1 MNNRL
6 SYGNKAKNLEYV
18 AKNTDIEIPYFKEI
32 YLNELNN
39 IENIVDSFSQKIMI
53 RSNSSSED
61 KDYSSSAGKYL
72 SIGPIEKTD
81 LETIKKSWEMVINS
95 YEEQDNQSV
104 IFQNYIENAKSVS
117 VLTSYKVGSDSAYRT
132 FSTYYGSETDAIT
145 SGKYSEINN
154 FFMHRSFDILPKKY
168 EKYNVYLKII
178 TQLED
183 LFKNKQLDIEMVL
196 DKNNS
201 PQLLQ
206 VRPLMGKKLN
216 KESIFDEKDVID
228 RNLKNY
234 KKLNKTTADRFGT
247 NQIYSN
253 MSDMNPAEMIGKK
266 PDNIAF
272 GLYKFMFTDT
282 TWNIQRGEFGYRKY
296 SGGKLMELFNN
307 VAYIN
312 VNHSLNSFLTRNLQ
326 KESCEEII
334 NYQLNKLKEN
344 PHLHDSIEFD
354 ISRSSYVFDTVE
366 EFSKEYK
373 NIISPSEII
382 KWHNDLI
389 QIDTQNKSTLE
400 KNKKIILRTFS
411 KLDKNF
417 EYSKKENIKLIRDT
431 MALPFTHHSRLGF
444 VYFAQLNSL
453 LEKEV
458 ISEDQK
464 KLLLLSVNS
473 VSTKMKAD
481 AYEVKIGKK
490 TLEGFLDVYGH
501 IRAGNY
507 NLLSSNLKND
517 LNFTESLINN
527 SQQPLEDNILPKDI
541 YTNIEEYFTINEI
554 PLEASAWID
563 MFQEGISTRE
573 NSKFYYTKGI
583 DGILNEVGEKNTSDR
598 ELFDLLDIEFNE
610 ENTSDKR
617 LKNVL
622 MPDLIT
628 SNEDFYFYEEMSKNG
643 NYIGQ
648 GTVIGDVLLIENEA
662 NRPNNLENKIVVIPA
677 ADPGWDWIFNYKIK
691 SLVTKYGGP
700 NSHMAIR
707 CAEHNIPAILGI
719 GENNFTVISNSKSL
733 KIDFSNEGFS
743 NV

>member
-32 YLNELNN
+32 YLNDLNN
-39 IENIVDSFSQKIMI
+39 IENIVDSFSKKIMI

-61 KDYSSSAGKYL
+61 KEYSSSAGKYL
-72 SIGPIEKTD
+72 SIGPIERND

-216 KESIFDEKDVID
+216 KESIFEEKDVID

-312 VNHSLNSFLTRNLQ
+312 VNYSLNSFLTRNLQ

-400 KNKKIILRTFS
+400 KNKKIILSTFS
-411 KLDKNF
+411 KLDKSF

-541 YTNIEEYFTINEI
+541 YTNIGEYFTINEI

-563 MFQEGISTRE
+563 MFKEGISTRE
-573 NSKFYYTKGI
+573 DSKFYYTKGI

-610 ENTSDKR
+610 ENTSDMR

-628 SNEDFYFYEEMSKNG
+628 SNEDFYFYKEMNKNG

-648 GTVIGDVLLIENEA
+648 GIINGDVLLIDNEA
-662 NRPNNLENKIVVIPA
+662 NRPENLDNKIVVIPA

-691 SLVTKYGGP
+691 SLITKYGGP

-707 CAEHNIPAILGI
+707 CAEHNIPAILGA
-719 GENNFTVISNSKSL
+719 GENNFTVIANSKSL
-733 KIDFSNEGFS
+733 EIDFSNESFS

>member
-1 MNNRL
+1 MNNKL

-32 YLNELNN
+32 YLNDLNN
-39 IENIVDSFSQKIMI
+39 IENIIDSFSQKIMI

-61 KDYSSSAGKYL
+61 KEYSSSAGKYL
-72 SIGPIEKTD
+72 SIGPIDRND
-81 LETIKKSWEMVINS
+81 LETIKKSWEMVVGS

-216 KESIFDEKDVID
+216 KESIFEEKDVID

-312 VNHSLNSFLTRNLQ
+312 VNHSLNSFLTRSLQ

-373 NIISPSEII
+373 DIISPSEII

-400 KNKKIILRTFS
+400 KNKKIILSTFS
-411 KLDKNF
+411 KLDKSF

-473 VSTKMKAD
+473 ISTKMKAD

-507 NLLSSNLKND
+507 NLLSSNLKNN
-517 LNFTESLINN
+517 LNFTESLVNN
-527 SQQPLEDNILPKDI
+527 SEQPLQDNILPKDI
-541 YTNIEEYFTINEI
+541 YTNIEEYFTINET
-554 PLEASAWID
+554 PLKASAWID

-610 ENTSDKR
+610 ENTSDMR

-648 GTVIGDVLLIENEA
+648 GTVIGDVLLIDNEA

-707 CAEHNIPAILGI
+707 CAEHNIPAILGV

>member
-32 YLNELNN
+32 YLNDLNN

-61 KDYSSSAGKYL
+61 KEYSSSAGKYL
-72 SIGPIEKTD
+72 SIGPIETND
-81 LETIKKSWEMVINS
+81 LETIKKSWEMVVDS

-154 FFMHRSFDILPKKY
+154 FFMHRSFDNLPKKY

-216 KESIFDEKDVID
+216 KESIFEEKDVID

-400 KNKKIILRTFS
+400 KNKKIILSTFS
-411 KLDKNF
+411 KLDKSF

-473 VSTKMKAD
+473 ISTKMKAD

-507 NLLSSNLKND
+507 NLLSSNLKNN

-527 SQQPLEDNILPKDI
+527 SEQPLEDNILPKDI

-610 ENTSDKR
+610 ENTSDMR

-648 GTVIGDVLLIENEA
+648 GTVIGDILLIENEA

-691 SLVTKYGGP
+691 SLITKYGGP

-707 CAEHNIPAILGI
+707 CAEHNIPAILGV

>member
-32 YLNELNN
+32 YLNDLNN
-39 IENIVDSFSQKIMI
+39 IENILDSFSQKIMI

-61 KDYSSSAGKYL
+61 KEYSSSAGKYL
-72 SIGPIEKTD
+72 SIGPIERND
-81 LETIKKSWEMVINS
+81 LETIKKSWEMVVGS

-216 KESIFDEKDVID
+216 KKSIFDEKNAID

-400 KNKKIILRTFS
+400 KNKKIILNTFS
-411 KLDKNF
+411 KLDKSF

-458 ISEDQK
+458 ITEDQK

-473 VSTKMKAD
+473 ISTKMKAD

-507 NLLSSNLKND
+507 NLLSSNLKNN

-527 SQQPLEDNILPKDI
+527 SEQPLEDNILPKDI

-610 ENTSDKR
+610 ENTSDMR
-617 LKNVL
+617 LMNVL

-648 GTVIGDVLLIENEA
+648 GTVIGDVLLIDNEA

-691 SLVTKYGGP
+691 SLITKYGGP

>member
-32 YLNELNN
+32 YLNDLNN
-39 IENIVDSFSQKIMI
+39 IENIIDSFSQKIMI

-61 KDYSSSAGKYL
+61 KEYSSSAGKYL
-72 SIGPIEKTD
+72 SIGPIETND
-81 LETIKKSWEMVINS
+81 LETIKKSWEMVVDS

-216 KESIFDEKDVID
+216 KESIFEEKDVID

-389 QIDTQNKSTLE
+389 QIDTKNKFTLE
-400 KNKKIILRTFS
+400 KNKKIILSTFS
-411 KLDKNF
+411 KLDKSF

-473 VSTKMKAD
+473 ISTKMKAD

-563 MFQEGISTRE
+563 MFQEGLSTRE
-573 NSKFYYTKGI
+573 NSKFYYTTGI

-610 ENTSDKR
+610 ENTSDMR

-628 SNEDFYFYEEMSKNG
+628 SNEDFYFYEEMSKDG

>member
-32 YLNELNN
+32 YLNELKN

-61 KDYSSSAGKYL
+61 KEYSSSAGKYL
-72 SIGPIEKTD
+72 SIGPIERND
-81 LETIKKSWEMVINS
+81 LETIKKSWEMVVGS

-216 KESIFDEKDVID
+216 KKSIFDEKNAID

-312 VNHSLNSFLTRNLQ
+312 VNHSLNSFLTRSLQ

-400 KNKKIILRTFS
+400 KNKKIILSTFS
-411 KLDKNF
+411 KLDKSF

-458 ISEDQK
+458 ITEDQK

-473 VSTKMKAD
+473 ISTKMKAD

-507 NLLSSNLKND
+507 NLLSSNLKNN

-527 SQQPLEDNILPKDI
+527 SEQPLEDNILPKDI

-554 PLEASAWID
+554 PLKASAWID

-583 DGILNEVGEKNTSDR
+583 DGILNEVSEKNTSDR

-610 ENTSDKR
+610 ENTSDMR
-617 LKNVL
+617 LMNVL

-648 GTVIGDVLLIENEA
+648 GTVIGDVLLIDNEA

-707 CAEHNIPAILGI
+707 CAEHNIPAILGV

-733 KIDFSNEGFS
+733 EIDFSNEGFS

>member
-32 YLNELNN
+32 YLNDLNN

-61 KDYSSSAGKYL
+61 KEYSSSAGKYL
-72 SIGPIEKTD
+72 SIGPIETND
-81 LETIKKSWEMVINS
+81 LETIKKSWEMVVDS

-216 KESIFDEKDVID
+216 KESIFEEKDVID

-400 KNKKIILRTFS
+400 KNKKIILSTFS
-411 KLDKNF
+411 KLDKSF

-473 VSTKMKAD
+473 ISTKMKAD

-507 NLLSSNLKND
+507 NLLSSNLKNN

-527 SQQPLEDNILPKDI
+527 SEQPLEDNILPKDI

-554 PLEASAWID
+554 PLKASAWID

-610 ENTSDKR
+610 ENTSDMR

-707 CAEHNIPAILGI
+707 CAEHNIPAILGV

>member
-1 MNNRL
+1 MNKRL

-18 AKNTDIEIPYFKEI
+18 AKNTDIEIPYFKEV
-32 YLNELNN
+32 YLNDLNN

-61 KDYSSSAGKYL
+61 KEFSSSAGKYL
-72 SIGPIEKTD
+72 SIGPIERND
-81 LETIKKSWEMVINS
+81 LETIKKSWEMVVGS
-95 YEEQDNQSV
+95 YEEQDNQSA

-400 KNKKIILRTFS
+400 KNKKIILSTFS
-411 KLDKNF
+411 KLDKSF

-453 LEKEV
+453 LKKEV
-458 ISEDQK
+458 ITEDQK

-473 VSTKMKAD
+473 ISTKMKAD

-507 NLLSSNLKND
+507 NLLSSNLKNN

-541 YTNIEEYFTINEI
+541 YTNIEKYFMINEI

-610 ENTSDKR
+610 ENTSDMR
-617 LKNVL
+617 LMNVL

-628 SNEDFYFYEEMSKNG
+628 SSEDFYFYEEMSKNG

-648 GTVIGDVLLIENEA
+648 GTVIGDVLLIDNEA

-707 CAEHNIPAILGI
+707 CAEHNIPAILGV

-733 KIDFSNEGFS
+733 EIDFSNEGFS

>member
-32 YLNELNN
+32 YFDDLNN

-61 KDYSSSAGKYL
+61 KEYSSSAGKYL
-72 SIGPIEKTD
+72 SIGPIERND
-81 LETIKKSWEMVINS
+81 LETIKKSWEMVVGS

-216 KESIFDEKDVID
+216 KESIFEEKDVID

-382 KWHNDLI
+382 NWHNDLI

-400 KNKKIILRTFS
+400 KNKKIILSTFS
-411 KLDKNF
+411 KLNKSF

-453 LEKEV
+453 LKKEV
-458 ISEDQK
+458 ITEDQK

-473 VSTKMKAD
+473 ISTKMKAD

-490 TLEGFLDVYGH
+490 TLEDFLDVYGH

-507 NLLSSNLKND
+507 NLLSSNLKNN

-541 YTNIEEYFTINEI
+541 YTNIEKYFMINEI

-610 ENTSDKR
+610 ENTSDMR
-617 LKNVL
+617 LMNVL

-648 GTVIGDVLLIENEA
+648 GTVIGDVLLIDNEA

-707 CAEHNIPAILGI
+707 CAEHNIPAILGV

-733 KIDFSNEGFS
+733 EIDFSNEGFS

>member
-1 MNNRL
+1 MNNKL

-32 YLNELNN
+32 YLNDLNN

-61 KDYSSSAGKYL
+61 KDSSSSAGKYL

-95 YEEQDNQSV
+95 YEDQDNQSV

-216 KESIFDEKDVID
+216 KESIFEEKDVID

-400 KNKKIILRTFS
+400 KNKKIILSTFS
-411 KLDKNF
+411 KLDKSF

-507 NLLSSNLKND
+507 NLLSSNLKNN

-527 SQQPLEDNILPKDI
+527 SEQPLGDNILPKDI

-573 NSKFYYTKGI
+573 DSKFYYTKGI

-610 ENTSDKR
+610 ENTSDMR

-648 GTVIGDVLLIENEA
+648 GTVIGDILLIENEA

-707 CAEHNIPAILGI
+707 CAEHNIPAILGV
-719 GENNFTVISNSKSL
+719 GENNFMVISNSKSL

>member
-32 YLNELNN
+32 YLNDLNN

-216 KESIFDEKDVID
+216 KESIFEEKDVID

-400 KNKKIILRTFS
+400 KNKKIILSTFS
-411 KLDKNF
+411 KLDKSF

-573 NSKFYYTKGI
+573 DSKFYYTKGI

-610 ENTSDKR
+610 ENTSDMR

-707 CAEHNIPAILGI
+707 CAEHNIPAILGV
-719 GENNFTVISNSKSL
+719 GENNFMVISNSKSL

>member
-32 YLNELNN
+32 YFDDLNN
-39 IENIVDSFSQKIMI
+39 IENIIDSFSQKIMI

-61 KDYSSSAGKYL
+61 KEYSSSAGKYL
-72 SIGPIEKTD
+72 SIGPIERND
-81 LETIKKSWEMVINS
+81 LETIKKSWEMVVDS

-216 KESIFDEKDVID
+216 KKSIFDEKNAID

-389 QIDTQNKSTLE
+389 QINTQNKSTLE
-400 KNKKIILRTFS
+400 KNKKIILSTFS
-411 KLDKNF
+411 KLNKSF

-473 VSTKMKAD
+473 ISTKMKAD

-507 NLLSSNLKND
+507 NLLSSNLKNN

-527 SQQPLEDNILPKDI
+527 SEQPLEDNILPKDI

-554 PLEASAWID
+554 PLKASAWID

-583 DGILNEVGEKNTSDR
+583 DGILNEISEKNTSDR

-610 ENTSDKR
+610 ENTSDMR

-648 GTVIGDVLLIENEA
+648 GTVIGDVLLIDNEA

-707 CAEHNIPAILGI
+707 CAEHNIPAILGV

-733 KIDFSNEGFS
+733 EIDFSNEGFS

>member
-32 YLNELNN
+32 YLNDLNN

-61 KDYSSSAGKYL
+61 KEYSSSAGKYL
-72 SIGPIEKTD
+72 SIGPIERND
-81 LETIKKSWEMVINS
+81 LETIKKSWEMVVGS

-216 KESIFDEKDVID
+216 KESIFEEKDVID

-389 QIDTQNKSTLE
+389 QIDTQNKYTLQ
-400 KNKKIILRTFS
+400 KNKKIILSTFS
-411 KLDKNF
+411 KLDKSF

-473 VSTKMKAD
+473 ISTKMKAD

-507 NLLSSNLKND
+507 NLLSSNLKNN

-527 SQQPLEDNILPKDI
+527 SEQPLEDNILPKDI

-554 PLEASAWID
+554 PLKASAWID

-583 DGILNEVGEKNTSDR
+583 DGILSEISEKNTADS

-610 ENTSDKR
+610 ENTSDMR

-648 GTVIGDVLLIENEA
+648 GTVIGDVLLINNEA

-707 CAEHNIPAILGI
+707 CAEHNIPAILGV

>member
-32 YLNELNN
+32 YLNDLNN
-39 IENIVDSFSQKIMI
+39 IENIVDSFSKKIMI

-61 KDYSSSAGKYL
+61 KEYSSSAGKYL
-72 SIGPIEKTD
+72 SIGPIETND

-132 FSTYYGSETDAIT
+132 FSTYYGPETDAIT

-216 KESIFDEKDVID
+216 KESIFEEKDVID

-312 VNHSLNSFLTRNLQ
+312 VNYSLNSFLTRNLQ

-400 KNKKIILRTFS
+400 KNKKIILSTFS
-411 KLDKNF
+411 KLDKSF

-541 YTNIEEYFTINEI
+541 YTNIGEYFTINEI

-563 MFQEGISTRE
+563 MFKEGISTRE
-573 NSKFYYTKGI
+573 DSKFYYTKGI

-610 ENTSDKR
+610 ENTSDMR

-628 SNEDFYFYEEMSKNG
+628 SNEDFYFYKEMNKNG

-648 GTVIGDVLLIENEA
+648 GIINGDVLLIDNEA
-662 NRPNNLENKIVVIPA
+662 NRPENLDNKIVVIPA

-691 SLVTKYGGP
+691 SLITKYGGP

-707 CAEHNIPAILGI
+707 CAEHNIPAILGA
-719 GENNFTVISNSKSL
+719 GENNFTVIANSKSL
-733 KIDFSNEGFS
+733 EIDFSNESFS

>member
-32 YLNELNN
+32 YLNDLNN
-39 IENIVDSFSQKIMI
+39 IENIVDSFSKKIMI

-61 KDYSSSAGKYL
+61 KEYSSSAGKYL
-72 SIGPIEKTD
+72 SIGPIERND
-81 LETIKKSWEMVINS
+81 LETIKKSWEMVVDS

-168 EKYNVYLKII
+168 EKYNIYLKII

-216 KESIFDEKDVID
+216 KESIFEEKEVID

-389 QIDTQNKSTLE
+389 QIDTQNKYTLE
-400 KNKKIILRTFS
+400 KNKKIILSTFS
-411 KLDKNF
+411 KLDKSF

-554 PLEASAWID
+554 PLKASAWID

-610 ENTSDKR
+610 ENTSDMR

-691 SLVTKYGGP
+691 SLITKYGGP

>member
-32 YLNELNN
+32 YLNDLNN
-39 IENIVDSFSQKIMI
+39 IENIVDSFSKKIMI

-61 KDYSSSAGKYL
+61 KEYSSSAGKYL
-72 SIGPIEKTD
+72 SIGPIETND
-81 LETIKKSWEMVINS
+81 LETIKKSWEMVVDS

-216 KESIFDEKDVID
+216 KESIFEEKDVID

-400 KNKKIILRTFS
+400 KNKKIILSTFS
-411 KLDKNF
+411 KLDKSF

-473 VSTKMKAD
+473 ISTKMKAD

-507 NLLSSNLKND
+507 NLLSSNLKNN

-527 SQQPLEDNILPKDI
+527 SEQPLEDNILPKDI

-554 PLEASAWID
+554 PLKASAWID

-583 DGILNEVGEKNTSDR
+583 DGILSEISEKNTSDS

-610 ENTSDKR
+610 ENTSDMR

-707 CAEHNIPAILGI
+707 CAEHNIPAILGV

>member
-18 AKNTDIEIPYFKEI
+18 AKNTDIEIRYFKEI
-32 YLNELNN
+32 YLNDLNN

-61 KDYSSSAGKYL
+61 KDSSSSAGKYL

-216 KESIFDEKDVID
+216 KESIFEEKDVID

-453 LEKEV
+453 LEKGV
-458 ISEDQK
+458 ITEDQK

-473 VSTKMKAD
+473 ISTKMKAD

-527 SQQPLEDNILPKDI
+527 SEQPLEDNILPKDVF
-541 YTNIEEYFTINEI
+541 TNIEKYFIVNNI
-554 PLEASAWID
+554 PLKASAWIA
-563 MFQEGISTRE
+563 MFQDGISTRE

-583 DGILNEVGEKNTSDR
+583 DGILNEISEKNTSDR

-707 CAEHNIPAILGI
+707 CAEHNIPAILGV
-719 GENNFTVISNSKSL
+719 GENNFMVISNSKSL

>member
-32 YLNELNN
+32 YLNDLNN

-61 KDYSSSAGKYL
+61 KDSSSSAGKYL

-216 KESIFDEKDVID
+216 KESIFEEKDVID

-573 NSKFYYTKGI
+573 DSKFYYTKGI

-610 ENTSDKR
+610 ENTSDMR

-707 CAEHNIPAILGI
+707 CAEHNIPAILGV

>member
-32 YLNELNN
+32 YLNDLNN
-39 IENIVDSFSQKIMI
+39 IENIVNSFSQKIMI

-216 KESIFDEKDVID
+216 KESIFEEKDVID

-473 VSTKMKAD
+473 ISTKMKAD

-507 NLLSSNLKND
+507 NLLSSNLKNN

-527 SQQPLEDNILPKDI
+527 SEQPLGDNILPKDI

-554 PLEASAWID
+554 PLKASAWID

-610 ENTSDKR
+610 ENTSDMR

-707 CAEHNIPAILGI
+707 CAEHNIPAILGV

>member
-1 MNNRL
+1 MNNKL

-32 YLNELNN
+32 YLNDLNN
-39 IENIVDSFSQKIMI
+39 IENIIDSFSEKIMI

-61 KDYSSSAGKYL
+61 KEYSSSAGKYL
-72 SIGPIEKTD
+72 SIGPIERND
-81 LETIKKSWEMVINS
+81 LKTIKKSWEMVVGS

-132 FSTYYGSETDAIT
+132 FSTYYGPETDAIT

-282 TWNIQRGEFGYRKY
+282 TWNIQRGDFGYRKY

-312 VNHSLNSFLTRNLQ
+312 VNHSLNSFLTRNLE

-400 KNKKIILRTFS
+400 KNKKIILSTFS
-411 KLDKNF
+411 KLDKSF

-473 VSTKMKAD
+473 ISTKMKAD

-490 TLEGFLDVYGH
+490 TLEGFLEVYGH

-507 NLLSSNLKND
+507 NLLSSNLKNN
-517 LNFTESLINN
+517 LNFTESLVNN
-527 SQQPLEDNILPKDI
+527 SEQPLEDNILPKDI

-554 PLEASAWID
+554 PLKASAWID

-583 DGILNEVGEKNTSDR
+583 DGILNEIGEKNTSDR

-610 ENTSDKR
+610 ENTSDMR

-648 GTVIGDVLLIENEA
+648 GTVIGDVLLIDSEA

-707 CAEHNIPAILGI
+707 CAEHNIPAILGV

-733 KIDFSNEGFS
+733 EIDFSNEGFS
-743 NV
+743 SV

>member
-32 YLNELNN
+32 YLNDLNN
-39 IENIVDSFSQKIMI
+39 IENIVDSFSKKIMI

-61 KDYSSSAGKYL
+61 KEYSSSAGKYL
-72 SIGPIEKTD
+72 SIGPIEKND

-95 YEEQDNQSV
+95 YEDQDNQSV

-216 KESIFDEKDVID
+216 KESIFEEKEVID

-400 KNKKIILRTFS
+400 KNKKIILSTFS
-411 KLDKNF
+411 KLDKSF

-473 VSTKMKAD
+473 ISTKMKAD

-507 NLLSSNLKND
+507 NLLSSNLKNN

-527 SQQPLEDNILPKDI
+527 SEQPLEDNILPKDI

-554 PLEASAWID
+554 PLKASAWID

-610 ENTSDKR
+610 ENTSDMR

>member
-32 YLNELNN
+32 YLNDLNN

-61 KDYSSSAGKYL
+61 KEFSSSAGKYL
-72 SIGPIEKTD
+72 SIGPIERND
-81 LETIKKSWEMVINS
+81 LETIKKSWEMVVGS

-216 KESIFDEKDVID
+216 KKSIFDEKNAID

-400 KNKKIILRTFS
+400 KNKKIILSTFS
-411 KLDKNF
+411 KLDKSF

-453 LEKEV
+453 LEKGV
-458 ISEDQK
+458 ITEDQK
-464 KLLLLSVNS
+464 NLLLLSVNS
-473 VSTKMKAD
+473 ISTKMKAD

-507 NLLSSNLKND
+507 NLLSSNLKNN

-527 SQQPLEDNILPKDI
+527 SEQPLEDNILPKDI

-610 ENTSDKR
+610 ENTSDMR

-648 GTVIGDVLLIENEA
+648 GTVIGDVLLIDNEA

-691 SLVTKYGGP
+691 SLITKYGGP

-733 KIDFSNEGFS
+733 EIDFSNEGFS

>member
-32 YLNELNN
+32 YLNDLNN

-216 KESIFDEKDVID
+216 KESIFEEKDVID

-400 KNKKIILRTFS
+400 KNKKIILSTFS
-411 KLDKNF
+411 KLDKSF

-473 VSTKMKAD
+473 ISTKMKAD

-507 NLLSSNLKND
+507 NLLSSNLKNN

-527 SQQPLEDNILPKDI
+527 SEQPLEDNILPKDI

-610 ENTSDKR
+610 ENTSDMR

-707 CAEHNIPAILGI
+707 CAEHNIPAILGV

>member
-18 AKNTDIEIPYFKEI
+18 AKNTDIEIPYFKEV
-32 YLNELNN
+32 YLNDLNN

-61 KDYSSSAGKYL
+61 KEYSSSAGKYL
-72 SIGPIEKTD
+72 SIGPIERND
-81 LETIKKSWEMVINS
+81 LETIKKSWEMVVGS

-216 KESIFDEKDVID
+216 KESIFEEKDVID

-354 ISRSSYVFDTVE
+354 ISRSSYVLDTVE

-389 QIDTQNKSTLE
+389 QINTQNKSTLE
-400 KNKKIILRTFS
+400 KNKKIILSTFS
-411 KLDKNF
+411 KLNKSF

-473 VSTKMKAD
+473 ISTKMKAD

-507 NLLSSNLKND
+507 NLLSSNLKNN
-517 LNFTESLINN
+517 LNFTESLVNN
-527 SQQPLEDNILPKDI
+527 SEQPLEDNILPKDI

-610 ENTSDKR
+610 ENTSDVR
-617 LKNVL
+617 LMNVL

-648 GTVIGDVLLIENEA
+648 GRVIGDVLLIDNEA

-677 ADPGWDWIFNYKIK
+677 ADPGWDWIFNYRIK
-691 SLVTKYGGP
+691 SLITKYGGP

-707 CAEHNIPAILGI
+707 CAEHNIPAILGV

-733 KIDFSNEGFS
+733 EIDFSNEGFS

>member
-32 YLNELNN
+32 YLNDLNN
-39 IENIVDSFSQKIMI
+39 IKNIVDSFSQKIMI

-61 KDYSSSAGKYL
+61 KEYSSSAGKYL
-72 SIGPIEKTD
+72 SIGPIERND
-81 LETIKKSWEMVINS
+81 LETIKKSWEMVVGS

-400 KNKKIILRTFS
+400 KNKKIILSTFS
-411 KLDKNF
+411 KLDKSF

-473 VSTKMKAD
+473 ISTKMKAD

-507 NLLSSNLKND
+507 NLLSSNLKNN

-527 SQQPLEDNILPKDI
+527 SEQPLEDNILPKDI

-554 PLEASAWID
+554 PLKASAWID

-610 ENTSDKR
+610 ENTSDMR

-648 GTVIGDVLLIENEA
+648 GTVIGDVLLIDNEA

-707 CAEHNIPAILGI
+707 CAEHNIPAILGV
-719 GENNFTVISNSKSL
+719 GENNFMVISNSKSL

>member
-32 YLNELNN
+32 YLNDLNN

-72 SIGPIEKTD
+72 SIGPIEKND

-389 QIDTQNKSTLE
+389 QIDTQNKYTLE
-400 KNKKIILRTFS
+400 KNKKIILSTFS
-411 KLDKNF
+411 KLDKSF

-453 LEKEV
+453 LEKGV
-458 ISEDQK
+458 ITEDQK

-473 VSTKMKAD
+473 ISTKMKTD

-490 TLEGFLDVYGH
+490 TLNDFFDVYGH

-507 NLLSSNLKND
+507 NLSSSNLKNN
-517 LNFTESLINN
+517 LSFTESLINN
-527 SQQPLEDNILPKDI
+527 SEQPLEDNILPKDI
-541 YTNIEEYFTINEI
+541 FTNIEKYFIVNNI
-554 PLEASAWID
+554 PLKASAWID
-563 MFQEGISTRE
+563 MFQDGISTRE

-583 DGILNEVGEKNTSDR
+583 DGILNEISKKNTSDR

-610 ENTSDKR
+610 ENTSDMR

-707 CAEHNIPAILGI
+707 CAEHNIPAILGV

>member
-32 YLNELNN
+32 YLNDLNN

-61 KDYSSSAGKYL
+61 KEYSSSAGKYL
-72 SIGPIEKTD
+72 SIGPIERND
-81 LETIKKSWEMVINS
+81 LETIKKSWEMVVDS

-216 KESIFDEKDVID
+216 KESIFEEKDVID

-400 KNKKIILRTFS
+400 KNKKIILSTFS
-411 KLDKNF
+411 KLDKSF

-473 VSTKMKAD
+473 ISTKMKAD

-507 NLLSSNLKND
+507 NLLSSNLKNN

-527 SQQPLEDNILPKDI
+527 SEQPLEDNILPKDI

-583 DGILNEVGEKNTSDR
+583 DGILNEISEKNTSDR

-610 ENTSDKR
+610 ENTSDMR

-648 GTVIGDVLLIENEA
+648 GTVIGDVLLIDNEA
-662 NRPNNLENKIVVIPA
+662 NRPNNLDNKIVVIPA

-707 CAEHNIPAILGI
+707 CAEHNIPAILGV

-733 KIDFSNEGFS
+733 KIDFSNEGFR

>member
-18 AKNTDIEIPYFKEI
+18 AKNTNIEIPYFKEI
-32 YLNELNN
+32 YLNDLNN

-61 KDYSSSAGKYL
+61 KEYSSSAGKYL
-72 SIGPIEKTD
+72 SIGPIERND
-81 LETIKKSWEMVINS
+81 LETIKKSWEMVVDS
-95 YEEQDNQSV
+95 YEEQDNQSA

-132 FSTYYGSETDAIT
+132 FSTYYGTETDAIT

-201 PQLLQ
+201 PKLLQ

-247 NQIYSN
+247 NEIYSN

-312 VNHSLNSFLTRNLQ
+312 VNHSLNSFLTRSLQ

-334 NYQLNKLKEN
+334 NYQLNKLKES

-400 KNKKIILRTFS
+400 KNKKIILNTFS
-411 KLDKNF
+411 KLDKSF

-473 VSTKMKAD
+473 ISTKMKAD

-507 NLLSSNLKND
+507 NLLSSNLKNN
-517 LNFTESLINN
+517 LNFTESLVNN
-527 SQQPLEDNILPKDI
+527 SEKPLEDNILPKDI

-554 PLEASAWID
+554 PLKASAWID
-563 MFQEGISTRE
+563 MFQKGISTRE

-583 DGILNEVGEKNTSDR
+583 DGILNEVSEKNTSDR

-610 ENTSDKR
+610 ENTSDMR

-648 GTVIGDVLLIENEA
+648 GTVIGDVLLIDNEA

-691 SLVTKYGGP
+691 SLITKYGGP

-707 CAEHNIPAILGI
+707 CAEHNIPAILGV

-733 KIDFSNEGFS
+733 NIDFSNERFS

>member
-32 YLNELNN
+32 YLNDLNN
-39 IENIVDSFSQKIMI
+39 IENIVDSFSKKIMI

-61 KDYSSSAGKYL
+61 KDSSSSAGKYL

-216 KESIFDEKDVID
+216 KESIFEEKDVID

-400 KNKKIILRTFS
+400 KNKKIILSTFS
-411 KLDKNF
+411 KLDKSF

-473 VSTKMKAD
+473 ISTKMKAD

-507 NLLSSNLKND
+507 NLLSSNLKNN

-527 SQQPLEDNILPKDI
+527 SEQPLEDNILPKDI

-554 PLEASAWID
+554 PLKASAWIG

-610 ENTSDKR
+610 ENTSDMR

-648 GTVIGDVLLIENEA
+648 GTIIGDVLLIDNEA
-662 NRPNNLENKIVVIPA
+662 DRPNNLDNKIVVIPA

-707 CAEHNIPAILGI
+707 CAEHNIPAILGV
-719 GENNFTVISNSKSL
+719 GENNFMVISNSKSL

>member
-1 MNNRL
+1 M
-6 SYGNKAKNLEYV
+6 
-18 AKNTDIEIPYFKEI
+18 
-32 YLNELNN
+32 
-39 IENIVDSFSQKIMI
+39 
-53 RSNSSSED
+53 D
-61 KDYSSSAGKYL
+61 KS
-72 SIGPIEKTD
+72 
-81 LETIKKSWEMVINS
+81 
-95 YEEQDNQSV
+95 
-104 IFQNYIENAKSVS
+104 
-117 VLTSYKVGSDSAYRT
+117 
-132 FSTYYGSETDAIT
+132 
-145 SGKYSEINN
+145 
-154 FFMHRSFDILPKKY
+154 
-168 EKYNVYLKII
+168 
-178 TQLED
+178 
-183 LFKNKQLDIEMVL
+183 
-196 DKNNS
+196 
-201 PQLLQ
+201 
-206 VRPLMGKKLN
+206 
-216 KESIFDEKDVID
+216 
-228 RNLKNY
+228 
-234 KKLNKTTADRFGT
+234 
-247 NQIYSN
+247 
-253 MSDMNPAEMIGKK
+253 
-266 PDNIAF
+266 
-272 GLYKFMFTDT
+272 
-282 TWNIQRGEFGYRKY
+282 
-296 SGGKLMELFNN
+296 
-307 VAYIN
+307 
-312 VNHSLNSFLTRNLQ
+312 
-326 KESCEEII
+326 
-334 NYQLNKLKEN
+334 
-344 PHLHDSIEFD
+344 
-354 ISRSSYVFDTVE
+354 
-366 EFSKEYK
+366 
-373 NIISPSEII
+373 
-382 KWHNDLI
+382 
-389 QIDTQNKSTLE
+389 
-400 KNKKIILRTFS
+400 
-411 KLDKNF
+411 F
-417 EYSKKENIKLIRDT
+417 EYLKKENITLIRDT

-473 VSTKMKAD
+473 ISTKMKAD

-610 ENTSDKR
+610 ENTSDMR

-707 CAEHNIPAILGI
+707 CAEHNIPAILGV

-733 KIDFSNEGFS
+733 EIDFSNEGFS

>member
-1 MNNRL
+1 
-6 SYGNKAKNLEYV
+6 
-18 AKNTDIEIPYFKEI
+18 
-32 YLNELNN
+32 
-39 IENIVDSFSQKIMI
+39 
-53 RSNSSSED
+53 
-61 KDYSSSAGKYL
+61 
-72 SIGPIEKTD
+72 
-81 LETIKKSWEMVINS
+81 
-95 YEEQDNQSV
+95 
-104 IFQNYIENAKSVS
+104 
-117 VLTSYKVGSDSAYRT
+117 
-132 FSTYYGSETDAIT
+132 
-145 SGKYSEINN
+145 
-154 FFMHRSFDILPKKY
+154 
-168 EKYNVYLKII
+168 
-178 TQLED
+178 
-183 LFKNKQLDIEMVL
+183 
-196 DKNNS
+196 
-201 PQLLQ
+201 
-206 VRPLMGKKLN
+206 
-216 KESIFDEKDVID
+216 
-228 RNLKNY
+228 
-234 KKLNKTTADRFGT
+234 
-247 NQIYSN
+247 
-253 MSDMNPAEMIGKK
+253 
-266 PDNIAF
+266 
-272 GLYKFMFTDT
+272 
-282 TWNIQRGEFGYRKY
+282 
-296 SGGKLMELFNN
+296 MELFNN

-312 VNHSLNSFLTRNLQ
+312 VNHSLNSFLTRSLQ

-354 ISRSSYVFDTVE
+354 ISRSSYVLDTVE

-400 KNKKIILRTFS
+400 KNKKIILSTFS
-411 KLDKNF
+411 KLDKSF

-453 LEKEV
+453 LKKEV
-458 ISEDQK
+458 ITEDQK

-473 VSTKMKAD
+473 ISTKMKAD

-490 TLEGFLDVYGH
+490 TLEDFLDVYGH

-507 NLLSSNLKND
+507 NLLSSNLKNN

-541 YTNIEEYFTINEI
+541 YTNIEKYFMINEI

-610 ENTSDKR
+610 ESTSDMR
-617 LKNVL
+617 LMNVL
-622 MPDLIT
+622 MPDSIT
-628 SNEDFYFYEEMSKNG
+628 SSEDFYFYEEMSKNG

-648 GTVIGDVLLIENEA
+648 GTVIGDVLLIDNEA

-707 CAEHNIPAILGI
+707 CAEHNIPAILGV

-733 KIDFSNEGFS
+733 EIDFTNEGFS

>member
-32 YLNELNN
+32 YLNDLNN
-39 IENIVDSFSQKIMI
+39 IENIVNSFSQKIMI

-216 KESIFDEKDVID
+216 KESIFEEKDVID

-400 KNKKIILRTFS
+400 KNKKIILSTFS
-411 KLDKNF
+411 KLDKSF

-473 VSTKMKAD
+473 ISTKMKAD

-554 PLEASAWID
+554 PLKASAWID

-610 ENTSDKR
+610 ENTSDMR

-707 CAEHNIPAILGI
+707 CAEHNIPAILGV
-719 GENNFTVISNSKSL
+719 GENNFMVISNSKSL

>member
-32 YLNELNN
+32 YLNDLNN
-39 IENIVDSFSQKIMI
+39 IENILDSFSQKIMI

-61 KDYSSSAGKYL
+61 KEYSSSAGKYL
-72 SIGPIEKTD
+72 SIGPIERND
-81 LETIKKSWEMVINS
+81 LETIKKSWEMVVGS

-216 KESIFDEKDVID
+216 KKSIFDEKNAID

-400 KNKKIILRTFS
+400 KNKKIILSTFS
-411 KLDKNF
+411 KLNKSF

-473 VSTKMKAD
+473 ISTKMKAD

-507 NLLSSNLKND
+507 NLLSSNLKNN

-527 SQQPLEDNILPKDI
+527 SEQPLEDNILPKDI
-541 YTNIEEYFTINEI
+541 YTNIEKYFMINEI

-610 ENTSDKR
+610 ENTSDMR

-648 GTVIGDVLLIENEA
+648 GTVIGDVLLIDNEA

-707 CAEHNIPAILGI
+707 CAEHNIPAILGV

-733 KIDFSNEGFS
+733 NIDFSNEGFS

>member
-32 YLNELNN
+32 YLNDLNN

-61 KDYSSSAGKYL
+61 KEYSSSAGKYL
-72 SIGPIEKTD
+72 SIGPIERND

-216 KESIFDEKDVID
+216 KESIFEEKDVID

-344 PHLHDSIEFD
+344 PQLHDSIEFD

-400 KNKKIILRTFS
+400 KNKKIILSTFS
-411 KLDKNF
+411 KLDKSF

-453 LEKEV
+453 LKKEV
-458 ISEDQK
+458 ITEDQK

-473 VSTKMKAD
+473 ISTKMKAD

-507 NLLSSNLKND
+507 NLLSSNLKNN

-527 SQQPLEDNILPKDI
+527 SEQPLEDNILPKDI

-610 ENTSDKR
+610 ENTSDMR

-707 CAEHNIPAILGI
+707 CAEHNIPAILGV

-743 NV
+743 SV